1 MNPAPLSDRPV
12 PPPSSAE
19 EALPRRFGKYTLLRR
34 MATGGMA
41 EIFLALQRSVAGF
54 EKLIVIKR
62 ILPAMNGDRGF
73 IDMLLH
79 EARVAASLSH
89 PNIVQTIDVGQVEGN
104 YYIALEHVH
113 GEDLRSIVRQMKKKG
128 VMQFPFEHAIAII
141 LGMCAGLSYAHER
154 RDLDGTPLSI
164 VHRDVSPQ
172 NVIVGFAGDVK
183 VVDFGVAKSGTQTE
197 ANTKSGQLKGK
208 VPYMSPE
215 QARGEEVDWRT
226 DIFAVGVMLFEL
238 TTGKRLFKGATEYET
253 LKLIIE
259 REYPRPSWVSTG
271 YPPAL
276 EQIVMRAL
284 SKDRETRYQSARE
297 MQADLEAFVRDE
309 KLPVS
314 SIALAE
320 FMKTLFEEKLAAQ
333 KEALMQGRQL
343 AEIIAAE
350 VNHHNEHTIST
361 GIDSARPSFTSLSTS
376 GAGST
381 VGSVPPQK
389 SGSTKWALLMLPIAA
404 AAAAGGVFLLM
415 KKGDSAPSDKSAAN
429 VTNESVAPTRAKVI
443 LKSDPPGAHVWI
455 NSEMRSE
462 VTPAEID
469 GLPIGTID
477 VKVGLEGYAAQTE
490 KITLVANTPTTRNFT
505 LKKGVVTFQIDGAPK
520 SATATLDGKPVTLP
534 SIEATPGTE
543 HTLVLSAA
551 GMKDK
556 TLKVKGDAAEVKK
569 LDGSLEKGFGGMTSG
584 VMPKGTSTAKE
595 PAGGGGGG
603 GSGKISVSSSGGWC
617 NATVDGKPLGPTPT
631 GMIEVSAGSHSVS
644 CTDSNGKTMS
654 QGAKVNAG
662 ETTRVKFTIAG

>member
-1 MNPAPLSDRPV
+1 MNTAPPSDRPV
-12 PPPSSAE
+12 SPPATAD

-89 PNIVQTIDVGQVEGN
+89 PNIVQTIDVGQADN
-104 YYIALEHVH
+104 QYFIALEHVH

-154 RDLDGTPLSI
+154 RDLDGSPLNI

-183 VVDFGVAKSGTQTE
+183 IVDFGVAKSGTQSGLE
-197 ANTKSGQLKGK
+197 NTKSGQLKGK

-215 QARGEEVDWRT
+215 QARGEEVDWRS

-238 TTGKRLFKGATEYET
+238 TTGKRLFKGPTEYET
-253 LKLIIE
+253 LKLIVDKD
-259 REYPRPSWVSTG
+259 YPRPSWVSPG
-271 YPPAL
+271 YPAAL
-276 EQIVMRAL
+276 ETIVVRAL
-284 SKDRETRYQSARE
+284 SKDREQRYQTARE

-320 FMKTLFEEKLAAQ
+320 FMKSLFEEKLAAQ

-343 AEIIAAE
+343 ADIIASE
-350 VNHHNEHTIST
+350 INHQTEHTVST
-361 GIDSARPSFTSLSTS
+361 GVDSARPSFTSLSTS

-381 VGSVPPQK
+381 VGSVVPPQPK
-389 SGSTKWALLMLPIAA
+389 GSPKWALIAIP
-404 AAAAGGVFLLM
+404 VLLVGAVGAFFALRS
-415 KKGDSAPSDKSAAN
+415 KPEPNVATDKSRPA
-429 VTNESVAPTRAKVI
+429 VVEVEKTKAKLIV
-443 LKSDPPGAHVWI
+443 KSDPPNAHIWI
-455 NSEMRSE
+455 NGEVRSE
-462 VTPAEID
+462 LTPAEID
-469 GLPIGTID
+469 GLPAGPID
-477 VKVGLEGYAAQTE
+477 VKVGLDGFGSQSE
-490 KITLVANTPTTRNFT
+490 KVTLVADAPATRNFT
-505 LKKGVVTFQIDGAPK
+505 LKKGAVTFQITDLPK
-520 SATATLDGKPVTLP
+520 NAAATLDGKSIALP
-534 SIEATPGTE
+534 SFEAAPGE
-543 HTLVLSAA
+543 QHTLVITAA
-551 GMKDK
+551 GYKDK
-556 TLKVKGDAAEVKK
+556 TMKITGDLGEMKKV
-569 LDGSLEKGFGGMTSG
+569 DGSLDKSFGGGGSAVKSG
-584 VMPKGTSTAKE
+584 S
-595 PAGGGGGG
+595 GGGGGKEASSG
-603 GSGKISVSSSGGWC
+603 GPGKISVSASGGWC
-617 NATVDGKPLGPTPT
+617 NAAIDGRSLGPTPT
-631 GMIEVSAGSHSVS
+631 GMVEVSSGSHSVS
-644 CTDSNGKTMS
+644 CTDGNGKTLS
-654 QGAKVNAG
+654 QGAKVTPG
-662 ETTRVKFTIAG
+662 ETTRVRFSIAG